1 MNIPSPIA
9 RRKARIEIIP
19 LIDIMFFLLATF
31 LMVSLS
37 MVQNYGIPVRMP
49 SARTGESH
57 DRSET
62 ASLSITRDG
71 VIYFNREPL
80 AAEAVPARLCAFK
93 AAHADGRIILNNDE
107 ATSWGKAVALLDQV
121 RECGITRIVVQTRQE
136 TR

>member
-1 MNIPSPIA
+1 MHIPSSIA
-9 RRKARIEIIP
+9 RKKARLEIIP

-49 SARTGESH
+49 SVRTGETH

-71 VIYFNREPL
+71 MVYFNREPL
-80 AAEAVPARLCAFK
+80 AVEAVPARLREFK
-93 AAHADGRIILNNDE
+93 TAHIDGRIILNNDE
-107 ATSWGKAVALLDQV
+107 ATSWGKAIALLDQV
-121 RECGITRIVVQTRQE
+121 RECGISRIVIQTRPASP
-136 TR
+136 